1 MLNYVLL
8 DDLKPVPVVLLP
20 RPTYFLPYYSA
31 VKQGTKLDL
40 SQIES
45 VRISIG
51 PGIPRDWKKP
61 VDVFIKSV
69 WLE

>member
-1 MLNYVLL
+1 M
-8 DDLKPVPVVLLP
+8 P
-20 RPTYFLPYYSA
+20 RPYPTFLPYYSA

-45 VRISIG
+45 VQISVG
-51 PGIPRDWKKP
+51 PGIPKEDWKKP

-69 WLE
+69 WIE